1 MAHGFHDIF
10 FIPRVKALQQAAGSR
25 ASYAR
30 LESWETRRDRLG
42 EDEAAF
48 LLSERDNFYLASV
61 GEGGWPYM
69 QHRGGPTGS
78 VRVLDE
84 KTIGF
89 ADCRG
94 NRQFVTDGNLQS
106 DDRVVAIVTDYARR
120 ARLKV
125 LGRARLVDIDADRAL
140 TKALDLGDNEGSV
153 ERLLLIAVEAVDW
166 HCSQH
171 ITPRFTMEEVRS
183 AVTPLHAR
191 IGELEAALQA
201 ANAKLH
207 SGSIQHD

>member
-10 FIPRVKALQQAAGSR
+10 FIPRVKALQQADGSR

-30 LESWETRRDRLG
+30 LEGWETRRDRLG

-48 LLSERDNFYLASV
+48 LSERDSFCLASV

-69 QHRGGPTGS
+69 QHRGGPTGF

-94 NRQFVTDGNLQS
+94 NRQFVTNGNLQS
-106 DDRVVAIVTDYARR
+106 DDRVAAIFTDYARR
-120 ARLKV
+120 ARLKL

-140 TKALDLGDNEGSV
+140 TKALDLGDYDGRV

-166 HCSQH
+166 HCSQD
-171 ITPRFTMEEVRS
+171 ITPRFTLEEVRS
-183 AVTPLHAR
+183 AVMPLHAR